1 MTAAAPDSPAVAYRK
16 VIAGIT
22 AGMDAEAD
30 RNAGRVQELRARVA
44 ELGQELVRAADRVLL
59 VRIVAELA
67 WEDALAALWVESW
80 MTMNPFP
87 RPDRMVKP
95 GDAVELGAEI
105 ERRRDELLT
114 AVRGRRG
121 TGR

>member
-1 MTAAAPDSPAVAYRK
+1 VTAARAYK
-16 VIAGIT
+16 DVIAGIT
-22 AGMDAEAD
+22 AGMDAEAE
-30 RNAGRVQELRARVA
+30 RGKERVQELRSTTV
-44 ELGQELVRAADRVLL
+44 ELGRQLVRAADRVQL

-80 MTMNPFP
+80 MTMRPFP

-95 GDAVELGAEI
+95 GDAVALGAEI
-105 ERRRDELLT
+105 EKRRDELLV